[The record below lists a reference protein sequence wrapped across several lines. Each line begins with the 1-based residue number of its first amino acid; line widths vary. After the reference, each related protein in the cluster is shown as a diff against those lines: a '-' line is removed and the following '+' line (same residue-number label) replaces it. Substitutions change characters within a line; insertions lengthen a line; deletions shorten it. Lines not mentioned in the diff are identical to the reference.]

1 MGDSSPPLLLEHLQT
16 LEPENTQQSSRQADV
31 FDLRVRLRKARK
43 ADEVIEAICAGQQ
56 VAIDE
61 SAGSH

>member
-16 LEPENTQQSSRQADV
+16 LEPETTQQSSRQADV

-43 ADEVIEAICAGQQ
+43 AEEVIEAIRAGQQ
-56 VAIDE
+56 VAID
-61 SAGSH
+61 